1 MSESSILEVNDV
13 VLRFYT
19 YEGVVKALE
28 GVNLNIYEGE
38 TLGLVGETGC
48 GKSVTSLSIMVLVPS
63 PGRIERGSVSF
74 KNQGKTTNLL
84 NEKEEVLAALRGND
98 ISMVFQEPRAYLNPV
113 FNVSHQISE
122 VLMKH
127 RKKEFLQK
135 ALESIEHE
143 RKTKGLK
150 GSTFEMKLYRR
161 MLNAPNSRIA
171 KILSKR
177 PRSMRSFILEVK
189 KEVITVLK
197 DMEISDP
204 ERVAGMYPH
213 ELSGGMAQRVVIAM
227 ALACNPKL
235 LIADEPTTNLDVTV
249 QAQILNLM
257 KTTKEKFNSSVLYI
271 THDLGVVAEIC
282 ERVAVMYAGNIVE
295 IAEVFEFFKNPL
307 HPYAEA
313 LLKSIPSPGKEFRSI
328 PGSVPNLI
336 NPPAGCRFNDRCA
349 YAMDICTKVK
359 PHLKEVKKNHFVACH
374 LIGGPK

>member
-1 MSESSILEVNDV
+1 MSKSSILEVNDL

-28 GVNLNIYEGE
+28 GINLNINEGE

-63 PGRIERGSVSF
+63 PGKIERGRVFF
-74 KNQGKTTNLL
+74 KNQGKKTNLL
-84 NEKEEVLAALRGND
+84 NAKEEVLAAIRGND

-113 FNVSHQISE
+113 YSVSHQISE
-122 VLMKH
+122 VLLKH

-143 RKTKGLK
+143 RKAKGLK

-161 MLNAPNSRIA
+161 MVNAPNSRIA

-177 PRSMRSFILEVK
+177 PRSMCSFNLELK
-189 KEVITVLK
+189 KEVVKVLK
-197 DMEISDP
+197 DMEIPDP
-204 ERVAGMYPH
+204 ERVAEMYPH

-257 KTTKEKFNSSVLYI
+257 KMTKEKFNSSVLYI

-307 HPYAEA
+307 HPYATA
-313 LLKSIPSPGKEFRSI
+313 LLKSIPTPGKEFRSI
-328 PGSVPNLI
+328 PGSVPNLM
-336 NPPAGCRFNDRCA
+336 NPPAGCRFHDRCA
-349 YAMDICTKVK
+349 YTMDICTKVK
-359 PHLKEVKKNHFVACH
+359 PHRKEVKKNHFVACH
-374 LIGGPK
+374 LIGGSK